1 MYTVYITFSQKQ
13 LNRPI
18 YGVVITDC
26 QYHQHNFQFCILEL
40 LLNHEGTSWMGRQ
53 TLVIQRLTILLGSVS
68 KFQTTSSPDVVSVCL
83 VLYDL
88 VILSPIILFCL
99 PCSRVSLVRFSV
111 CKWRRKSCRF
121 RSESLNF
128 YPQEGEK
135 LFSLSRA
142 CCHFPPKE
150 GFPLSPSSSTSFSL
164 SLPAEILSS
173 TLFACCQLCRNAL
186 NPICEGHRMCAA
198 YFPHVFV

>member
-1 MYTVYITFSQKQ
+1 
-13 LNRPI
+13 
-18 YGVVITDC
+18 
-26 QYHQHNFQFCILEL
+26 
-40 LLNHEGTSWMGRQ
+40 MGRQ

-142 CCHFPPKE
+142 CCYFPPKK
-150 GFPLSPSSSTSFSL
+150 GSPCPRPPPLPFL
-164 SLPAEILSS
+164 SLFQLKSCLPPCLHAVSFAEM
-173 TLFACCQLCRNAL
+173 
-186 NPICEGHRMCAA
+186 H
-198 YFPHVFV
+198 